1 MSSRRRTRR
10 SSLSAPAASSVR
22 GRRRWLDLVVPDL
35 ERDIATNGGAP
46 VALDNRLVGVMLIS
60 CVLLIGY
67 FYYGKTVYYQQNF
80 APLVNDFLDWHTTE
94 YVGVLPFWYQGLSA
108 AFWRILLPL
117 GCILLLFRES
127 PAEYGYRMPVRGHT
141 RIYVV
146 LFLAMFPVLAAASF
160 LPAFQITYP
169 LYSRAGDS
177 LAHFVLYQI
186 PYGMRFASVE
196 AFFRG
201 FLLFAL
207 FRRLGYYAV
216 PIVTIPYCMIHFGGP
231 LPETLGSIAAG
242 MMLGYLAIYS
252 RSWLPSAL
260 LHWGIA
266 LTMDIFSL
274 LQQGRLW
281 QIQ

>member
-1 MSSRRRTRR
+1 M
-10 SSLSAPAASSVR
+10 A
-22 GRRRWLDLVVPDL
+22 PDL
-35 ERDIATNGGAP
+35 ERDLASNGGTSL
-46 VALDNRLVGVMLIS
+46 ALDARLVMVMLIS
-60 CVLLIGY
+60 CLLLIGY
-67 FYYGKTVYYQQNF
+67 YYFGQSVYYQQNF
-80 APLVNDFLDWHTTE
+80 APLVNDMFGLHNTE

-108 AFWRILLPL
+108 TIWRIVLPL

-127 PAEYGYRMPVRGHT
+127 PAEYGYRKPVRGHT

-146 LFLAMFPVLAAASF
+146 LFLVMLPVLAAASF
-160 LPAFQITYP
+160 LPSFQMTYP

-177 LAHFVLYQI
+177 LSHFVLYQI

-216 PIVTIPYCMIHFGGP
+216 PIATIPYCMIHFGGP
-231 LPETLGSIAAG
+231 LPEAVGSIAAG

-266 LTMDIFSL
+266 FSMDIFTL
-274 LQQGRLW
+274 LQEWRL
-281 QIQ
+281 